1 VFCLS
6 DLSKNKRLQFR
17 GDKQTQH

>member
-6 DLSKNKRLQFR
+6 DLSKSKRLQFR

>member
-1 VFCLS
+1 VFLA
-6 DLSKNKRLQFR
+6 KTIEIHK

>member
-1 VFCLS
+1 MFEYT
-6 DLSKNKRLQFR
+6 